1 MSPLLLILFVYSAVM
16 VGVGVWIGRRVRQST
31 DYFVGGRA
39 LGAGLIFA
47 TFIAPNI
54 GAGSIVAATGLAYRQ
69 GLAAW
74 WWNGAAGI
82 GSLILA
88 FWIGPRMW
96 REATRLKLLTVG
108 DFLEHRFGLGV
119 RGLAAVII
127 WCGSLAILCGQLDGI
142 AAVLTIAGG
151 LSHTTGC
158 AIGAVVIV
166 GYSIAGGLA
175 SAARV
180 NSIQLIVKLVGFGI
194 ATPLVIAAAGGFS
207 HVTEA
212 SSLDFFNGVTG
223 GQTAGWPLLFL
234 LAPAF
239 FLSPGLLQKAFGAR
253 DERSLT
259 RGIAA
264 NGVVQ
269 LLFAFI
275 PVGLGMAARVIDPSL
290 QNTDVALTALH
301 AIPPIVAGLALAAL
315 FSAELSAGDAVIY
328 MLSTSGARDIYR
340 AILKPSASDAE
351 LLRVARVIAVGGAAL
366 GLGLTFWYTTVYD
379 ALTLF
384 YGVMSVTLFA
394 PILGGLLLPRGG
406 RWAAL
411 AAMLVGL
418 TTYLAV
424 YLVTLHHAGFGWA
437 TPSFL
442 GIVASAVTYLLLA
455 VLG

>member
-1 MSPLLLILFVYSAVM
+1 MSPLLLILLAYSAVM
-16 VGVGVWIGRRVRQST
+16 VGVGVWIGRRVRQSS

-39 LGAGLIFA
+39 LGAGLMFA

-82 GSLILA
+82 GSLVLA

-119 RGLAAVII
+119 RFLAAVVI
-127 WCGSLAILCGQLDGI
+127 WCGSLFILCGQLDGI

-151 LSHTTGC
+151 VSHTTGC
-158 AIGAVVIV
+158 VIGAVVISA
-166 GYSIAGGLA
+166 YSIAGGLA

-180 NSIQLIVKLVGFGI
+180 NSIQLVVKLAGF
-194 ATPLVIAAAGGFS
+194 ALAAPLVIAAAGGFS
-207 HVTEA
+207 HVVDA
-212 SSLDFFNGVTG
+212 SSMDLWTNGVSG
-223 GQTAGWPLLFL
+223 GQTYGWPLLFTL
-234 LAPAF
+234 TPAF
-239 FLSPGLLQKAFGAR
+239 FLSPGLVQKAFGAR
-253 DERSLT
+253 DERALT

-269 LLFAFI
+269 MLFAFI
-275 PVGLGMAARVIDPSL
+275 PVGLGMAARVLYPSL
-290 QNTDVALTALH
+290 ANTDVALTALH
-301 AIPPIVAGLALAAL
+301 AIPPVIAGIALAAL

-351 LLRVARVIAVGGAAL
+351 LLRVARLIAIGGAAL
-366 GLGLTFWYTTVYD
+366 GLVLTFWYKTVFD
-379 ALTLF
+379 ALFLF
-384 YGVMSVTLFA
+384 YGVMGVTLFA

-411 AAMLVGL
+411 ASMLVGV

-424 YLVTLHHAGFGWA
+424 SIAYPGGFGWA
-437 TPSFL
+437 TPSLL
-442 GIVASAVTYLLLA
+442 GLVFSTATYLLLS

>member
-1 MSPLLLILFVYSAVM
+1 VSPLLIILLVYSAAM
-16 VGVGVWIGRRVRQST
+16 VAVGIWIGRSVRQST
-31 DYFVGGRA
+31 DYFVGGRS

-54 GAGSIVAATGLAYRQ
+54 GAGSIVAATGLAYQQ

-119 RGLAAVII
+119 RGLAAIVI
-127 WCGSLAILCGQLDGI
+127 WCGSLFILCGQLDGI

-151 LSHTTGC
+151 VSHTTGC
-158 AIGAVVIV
+158 VIGAVVIT

-180 NSIQLIVKLVGFGI
+180 NSIQLVVKLVGFGI
-194 ATPLVIAAAGGFS
+194 ATPLVIAAAGGVA

-234 LAPAF
+234 FAPAF

-269 LLFAFI
+269 MLFAFI
-275 PVGLGMAARVIDPSL
+275 PVGLGMAARVIDPTL
-290 QNTDVALTALH
+290 KNTDVALTTLH
-301 AIPPIVAGLALAAL
+301 AIPPIIAGLALAAL

-328 MLSTSGARDIYR
+328 MLSTTGARDIYR
-340 AILKPSASDAE
+340 ALIRPSVSDADM
-351 LLRVARVIAVGGAAL
+351 LRVARVIAVAGAML
-366 GLGLTFWYTTVYD
+366 GLVLTFWYQTVYD
-379 ALTLF
+379 ALTVF
-384 YGVMSVTLFA
+384 YGVMTVTLFA

-411 AAMLVGL
+411 AAMLVGVA
-418 TTYLAV
+418 TYLAV
-424 YLVTLHHAGFGWA
+424 YFATLHHAGFGWA
-437 TPSFL
+437 TPSFV
-442 GIVASAVTYLLLA
+442 GIVTSAATYLVLA
-455 VLG
+455 IL